1 MKKVNINKQKELY
14 GGGISAAFISSLLKG
29 FNIFTDLGR
38 YFGSSVRRL
47 ATKNICR

>member
-1 MKKVNINKQKELY
+1 MNRLDINKQKKLY
-14 GGGISAAFISSLLKG
+14 GGGISASFVSAILRG

-38 YFGSSVRRL
+38 YFGSSMRRL